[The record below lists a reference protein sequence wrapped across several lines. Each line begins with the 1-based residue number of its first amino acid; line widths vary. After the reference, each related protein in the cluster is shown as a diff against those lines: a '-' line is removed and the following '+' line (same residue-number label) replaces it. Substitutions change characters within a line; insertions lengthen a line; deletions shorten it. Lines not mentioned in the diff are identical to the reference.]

1 MIKNCLLQE
10 RKGETTTATQRIEQL
25 YNLSEV
31 EKLLG
36 VSRETLL
43 NYIRSGKLEA
53 LKVGG
58 KWKVRET
65 TLKQVYCIR

>member
-1 MIKNCLLQE
+1 M
-10 RKGETTTATQRIEQL
+10 ATQRIEQL

-43 NYIRSGKLEA
+43 NYIRSGKIEA
-53 LKVGG
+53 LKIGG

>member
-1 MIKNCLLQE
+1 M
-10 RKGETTTATQRIEQL
+10 ATQRIEQL